1 MFSKKQFIC
10 SIFLLLAF
18 LTEKSEAVPA
28 PDWMGDALK
37 AFRKSPLVQAE
48 GKRLEKLG
56 FQSGREAGDA
66 DPENRPT
73 VTLFRFDY
81 SDKNAR
87 NRTYLITKTY
97 FTYGAGEETQT
108 KWVSALV
115 TDRMDGF
122 DVKLFDFEKF
132 KSKIDDFVT
141 KRELL
146 KR

>member
-1 MFSKKQFIC
+1 MAS
-10 SIFLLLAF
+10 LV
-18 LTEKSEAVPA
+18 EKSEAVSA

-48 GKRLEKLG
+48 AKRLEKLG
-56 FQSGREAGDA
+56 FQAGEETGA
-66 DPENRPT
+66 VDPENRPT
-73 VTLFRFDY
+73 VTLFKFDY

-87 NRTYLITKTY
+87 YRTYLITKAF

-108 KWVSALV
+108 RWVSALV
-115 TDRMDGF
+115 TGRMDGF

-132 KSKIDDFVT
+132 KSKIDDFVS